1 MSDGNGQNVNLSQ
14 TQAAMNCLNS
24 LFSLFFAGLEVLI
37 SIRPGNAPLPAENHG
52 FGTVESFA
60 EILT

>member
-1 MSDGNGQNVNLSQ
+1 MAMVKTVNLSQ
-14 TQAAMNCLNS
+14 THAAMNCLNS
-24 LFSLFFAGLEVLI
+24 FFFAGLEVLI
-37 SIRPGNAPLPAENHG
+37 SIRPGNAPLPAETHG